1 MTYGIFHDLTI
12 QVSPDQIYKGVTS
25 PEGLN
30 SWWTQR
36 ATGQPKVG
44 ANYQFYFAPEYDW
57 RAKVIRC
64 QANELIYFEMGQ
76 SDADWEG
83 TQLRFQLIP
92 KAGST
97 LTRFEHVG
105 WTSNNDHFRR
115 TSYCWAIYLRG
126 LKRYLEKGIVLPFE
140 ERSQV

>member
-1 MTYGIFHDLTI
+1 MTYGIYHDLTI
-12 QVSPDQIYKGVTS
+12 GVPSEAVFTAVTS

-36 ATGQPKVG
+36 AAGQPKVG
-44 ANYQFYFAPEYDW
+44 ANYQFYFGPEYDW
-57 RAKVIRC
+57 RAKVIRY
-64 QANELIYFEMGQ
+64 QPQQLIYFEMGR
-76 SDADWEG
+76 SDEDWEG
-83 TQLRFQLIP
+83 TQLRFQVIP
-92 KAGST
+92 KDGNT

-115 TSYCWAIYLRG
+115 TSYCWAIYLKG
-126 LKRYLEKGIVLPFE
+126 LKRYLEEGIVLPFE